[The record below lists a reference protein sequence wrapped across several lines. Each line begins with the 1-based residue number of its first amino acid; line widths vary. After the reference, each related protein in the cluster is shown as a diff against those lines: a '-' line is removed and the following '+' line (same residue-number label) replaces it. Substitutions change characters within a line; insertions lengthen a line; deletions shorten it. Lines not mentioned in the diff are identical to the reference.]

1 MNSVSCCIYLHCLRS
16 WAGDGQG
23 LQTDNASVYRRIGLS
38 GLTDTGGL
46 MGGGGG
52 AVKIKYY

>member
-1 MNSVSCCIYLHCLRS
+1 MNSVSCCVYLHCLRS

-52 AVKIKYY
+52 GLLR